1 MKIVELTKNKLFMPL
16 TNEEYELLEKISND
30 GIQKQSLTER
40 EQVIANQLTIKDV
53 LVRINED
60 GKITYKKIQ

>member
-16 TNEEYELLEKISND
+16 TNEEYELLEKFSDDPISKKD
-30 GIQKQSLTER
+30 LTER
-40 EQVIANQLTIKDV
+40 EQHIANQLTVKDV

-60 GKITYKKIQ
+60 GKITFKKIR

>member
-16 TNEEYELLEKISND
+16 TNEEYALLEKFSNEPIS
-30 GIQKQSLTER
+30 KQELDER
-40 EQVIANQLTIKDV
+40 EQIIANQLTVKDV

-60 GKITYKKIQ
+60 GKIVYKKIH

>member
-16 TNEEYELLEKISND
+16 TNEEYELLEKFPND
-30 GIQKQSLTER
+30 GIQKQDLTER

>member
-30 GIQKQSLTER
+30 GIQKQGLTER

>member
-30 GIQKQSLTER
+30 GIQKQDLTER
-40 EQVIANQLTIKDV
+40 EQVVANQLTIKDV

>member
-16 TNEEYELLEKISND
+16 TNEEYALLEKFTNETIS
-30 GIQKQSLTER
+30 KQELDER
-40 EQVIANQLTIKDV
+40 EQIIANQLTVKDV